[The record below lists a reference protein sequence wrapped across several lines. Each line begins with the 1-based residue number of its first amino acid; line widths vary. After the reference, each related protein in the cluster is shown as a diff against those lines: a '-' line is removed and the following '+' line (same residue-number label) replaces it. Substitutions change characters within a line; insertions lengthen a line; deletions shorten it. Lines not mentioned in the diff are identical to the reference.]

1 MSQGTVP
8 PLTAMSAAAPSAAD
22 AALIAAIQAGDE
34 RVLAQ
39 LYRLHWPMVSH
50 FVLQN
55 SGSEDDAQ
63 DVYQEGVMVFY
74 EKVRD
79 GSLELSCQIKTYL
92 YAVCRRLWLKRLT
105 SKSRFGVRLL
115 DDEEHGGS
123 IATLP
128 TGAADD
134 LREAE
139 ERETRF
145 THMEQALAQIGEP
158 CRSLLEGFYL
168 LDKSMQD
175 LTAEFGY
182 TNADNAK
189 NQKYKCLVRLKKLF
203 FAVYKEEA

>member
-1 MSQGTVP
+1 MSRGNLSSS
-8 PLTAMSAAAPSAAD
+8 LTTD
-22 AALIAAIQAGDE
+22 DALIAAIHSGDE
-34 RVLAQ
+34 RALAH

-74 EKVRD
+74 EKVRE

-115 DDEEHGGS
+115 DDEEHGPY
-123 IATLP
+123 LH
-128 TGAADD
+128 TGAEDD
-134 LREAE
+134 LLAAE
-139 ERETRF
+139 EQDRRF
-145 THMEQALAQIGEP
+145 ATMSEALTHLGEP

-203 FAVYKEEA
+203 FAHYKEEETR

>member
-1 MSQGTVP
+1 MSRGSP
-8 PLTAMSAAAPSAAD
+8 PNSSPLTPTD
-22 AALIAAIQAGDE
+22 DALIAAIRGGDE
-34 RVLAQ
+34 RALAH

-63 DVYQEGVMVFY
+63 DVYQEGVVVFY

-115 DDEEHGGS
+115 DGEEHGPYLNIG
-123 IATLP
+123 
-128 TGAADD
+128 
-134 LREAE
+134 AE
-139 ERETRF
+139 EDVLAAEEQDRRF
-145 THMEQALAQIGEP
+145 ATMGEALANLGEP
-158 CRSLLEGFYL
+158 CKSLLEGFYL

-203 FAVYKEEA
+203 FAHYKEEPI

>member
-1 MSQGTVP
+1 M
-8 PLTAMSAAAPSAAD
+8 AKAAASYTD
-22 AALIAAIQAGDE
+22 NEFVAAIRGGDD
-34 RVLAQ
+34 RALAQ
-39 LYRLHWPMVSH
+39 LYRLHLPMISH
-50 FVLQN
+50 YVLQN
-55 SGSEDDAQ
+55 SGTEDEAK

-105 SKSRFGVRLL
+105 EKTRFSGRL
-115 DDEEHGGS
+115 DDHEPYLE
-123 IATLP
+123 
-128 TGAADD
+128 TGAEAD
-134 LREAE
+134 LVEAE
-139 ERETRF
+139 ERDRRF
-145 THMEQALAQIGEP
+145 ATMGEALERLGEP

-168 LDKSMQD
+168 LDKSMQQ

-203 FAVYKEEA
+203 FTHYKEEESF

>member
-1 MSQGTVP
+1 MSRGDSSFSSSIPLVP
-8 PLTAMSAAAPSAAD
+8 ASD
-22 AALIAAIQAGDE
+22 EALIAAIRGGDE
-34 RVLAQ
+34 RALAR

-55 SGSEDDAQ
+55 SGSDDDAQ
-63 DVYQEGVMVFY
+63 DVYQEGVLVFY

-105 SKSRFGVRLL
+105 SKSRFGVRLQ
-115 DDEEHGGS
+115 DDDDLGPLHH
-123 IATLP
+123 
-128 TGAADD
+128 TGAEDD
-134 LREAE
+134 LLAAE
-139 ERETRF
+139 EQDRRF
-145 THMEQALAQIGEP
+145 DTMSEALDHLGEP
-158 CRSLLEGFYL
+158 CRALLEGFYL
-168 LDKSMQD
+168 REKSMQD

-203 FAVYKEEA
+203 FAVYKEE

>member
-1 MSQGTVP
+1 MSRGLSSS
-8 PLTAMSAAAPSAAD
+8 LTPND
-22 AALIAAIQAGDE
+22 DALIAAIRGGDE
-34 RVLAQ
+34 RALAH

-115 DDEEHGGS
+115 DDEEHAPYLNTGAEDDLLAAEEQDRRF
-123 IATLP
+123 ATL
-128 TGAADD
+128 G
-134 LREAE
+134 EALD
-139 ERETRF
+139 R
-145 THMEQALAQIGEP
+145 LGEP
-158 CRSLLEGFYL
+158 CRSLVEGFYL
-168 LDKSMQD
+168 LDKSMQE
-175 LTAEFGY
+175 LTAAFGY

-203 FAVYKEEA
+203 FAHYKEEPI

>member
-1 MSQGTVP
+1 MSRGNPTTSSS
-8 PLTAMSAAAPSAAD
+8 LTPTD
-22 AALIAAIQAGDE
+22 DALIAAIRGGDE
-34 RVLAQ
+34 RALAH

-115 DDEEHGGS
+115 DDEEHGPY
-123 IATLP
+123 LN
-128 TGAADD
+128 TGAEDD
-134 LREAE
+134 VLAAE
-139 ERETRF
+139 EQDRRF
-145 THMEQALAQIGEP
+145 ATMSDALNSLGEP
-158 CRSLLEGFYL
+158 CKSLLEGFYL

-203 FAVYKEEA
+203 FTHYKEEPI

>member
-1 MSQGTVP
+1 MSRGNSSSSTP
-8 PLTAMSAAAPSAAD
+8 TD
-22 AALIAAIQAGDE
+22 DALIAAMRSGDE
-34 RVLAQ
+34 RALAH

-105 SKSRFGVRLL
+105 SRSRFGVRLL
-115 DDEEHGGS
+115 DDEEHGPY
-123 IATLP
+123 LN
-128 TGAADD
+128 TGAEEDVLA
-134 LREAE
+134 AE
-139 ERETRF
+139 EQDRRF
-145 THMEQALAQIGEP
+145 ATMGEALNHLGEP

-175 LTAEFGY
+175 LTTEFGY

-203 FAVYKEEA
+203 FIHYKEEPI

>member
-1 MSQGTVP
+1 MSRGTP
-8 PLTAMSAAAPSAAD
+8 TTSSSLTPTD
-22 AALIAAIQAGDE
+22 DALIAAIRGGDE
-34 RVLAQ
+34 RALAH

-115 DDEEHGGS
+115 DDEEHGPY
-123 IATLP
+123 LN
-128 TGAADD
+128 TGAEEDVLA
-134 LREAE
+134 AE
-139 ERETRF
+139 EQDRRYATMSE
-145 THMEQALAQIGEP
+145 ALNSLGEP
-158 CRSLLEGFYL
+158 CKSLLEGFYL

-175 LTAEFGY
+175 LTTEFGY

-203 FAVYKEEA
+203 FTHYKEEPI

>member
-1 MSQGTVP
+1 MSRGNSTSSS
-8 PLTAMSAAAPSAAD
+8 LTPTD
-22 AALIAAIQAGDE
+22 DALIAAIRSGDE
-34 RVLAQ
+34 RALSH

-63 DVYQEGVMVFY
+63 DVYQEGVVVFY

-115 DDEEHGGS
+115 DDEEHGPY
-123 IATLP
+123 LN
-128 TGAADD
+128 TGAEDD
-134 LREAE
+134 LLAAE
-139 ERETRF
+139 EQDRRF
-145 THMEQALAQIGEP
+145 STMSEALNHLGEP

-175 LTAEFGY
+175 LTTEFGY

-203 FAVYKEEA
+203 FTHYKEEPI

>member
-1 MSQGTVP
+1 MSRGNSSSSTP
-8 PLTAMSAAAPSAAD
+8 TD
-22 AALIAAIQAGDE
+22 DALIAAIRSGDE
-34 RVLAQ
+34 RALAH

-105 SKSRFGVRLL
+105 SRSRFGVRLL
-115 DDEEHGGS
+115 DDEEHGPY
-123 IATLP
+123 LN
-128 TGAADD
+128 TGAEEDVLA
-134 LREAE
+134 AE
-139 ERETRF
+139 EQDRRF
-145 THMEQALAQIGEP
+145 TTMSEALAHLGEP

-203 FAVYKEEA
+203 FAHYKEEPI

>member
-1 MSQGTVP
+1 MSQGTSS
-8 PLTAMSAAAPSAAD
+8 PLTAAPAAPSAAD
-22 AALIAAIQAGDE
+22 VALIAAIQAGDE
-34 RVLAQ
+34 RALAQ

-74 EKVRD
+74 EKVRE

-123 IATLP
+123 LAALP
-128 TGAADD
+128 AGAADD

-139 ERETRF
+139 EREGRF
-145 THMEQALAQIGEP
+145 TLMEQALQQLGEP

-168 LDKSMQD
+168 LDKSMLD

-189 NQKYKCLVRLKKLF
+189 NQKYKCLLRLKKLF
-203 FAVYKEEA
+203 FAVYKEE

>member
-1 MSQGTVP
+1 MSRGNSSSSS
-8 PLTAMSAAAPSAAD
+8 LTPTD
-22 AALIAAIQAGDE
+22 DALIAAIRSGDE
-34 RVLAQ
+34 RALAH

-115 DDEEHGGS
+115 DDEEHGPH
-123 IATLP
+123 LN
-128 TGAADD
+128 TGAEEDVLA
-134 LREAE
+134 AE
-139 ERETRF
+139 EQDRRF
-145 THMEQALAQIGEP
+145 STMSEALSHLGEP

-203 FAVYKEEA
+203 FTHYKEEPI

>member
-1 MSQGTVP
+1 MSRGDSSSPFSTLPVP
-8 PLTAMSAAAPSAAD
+8 TPD
-22 AALIAAIQAGDE
+22 EALIAAIRSGNE
-34 RVLAQ
+34 RALAQ
-39 LYRLHWPMVSH
+39 LYRLHWPVVSH

-55 SGSEDDAQ
+55 SGSDDDAQ

-105 SKSRFGVRLL
+105 SKSRFGVRLRE
-115 DDEEHGGS
+115 DEDLGPLHH
-123 IATLP
+123 
-128 TGAADD
+128 TGAEDD
-134 LREAE
+134 LLAAE
-139 ERETRF
+139 EQDRRF
-145 THMEQALAQIGEP
+145 STMSEALDHLGEP
-158 CRSLLEGFYL
+158 CRALLEGFYL
-168 LDKSMQD
+168 LEKSMQD

-203 FAVYKEEA
+203 FAHYKEAPI

>member
-1 MSQGTVP
+1 MSRGTSTLSS
-8 PLTAMSAAAPSAAD
+8 LTPTD
-22 AALIAAIQAGDE
+22 DTLIAAIRGGDE
-34 RVLAQ
+34 RALAH

-55 SGSEDDAQ
+55 NGSEDDAQ

-79 GSLELSCQIKTYL
+79 NSLELSCQIKTYL

-115 DDEEHGGS
+115 DAEEHGS
-123 IATLP
+123 LLN
-128 TGAADD
+128 TGAEDD
-134 LREAE
+134 LLAAE
-139 ERETRF
+139 EQDRRF
-145 THMEQALAQIGEP
+145 TTMSEALNHLGEP
-158 CRSLLEGFYL
+158 CRGLLEGFYL

-203 FAVYKEEA
+203 FTHYKEEPI

>member
-1 MSQGTVP
+1 MSRGNPTSSS
-8 PLTAMSAAAPSAAD
+8 LTPTD
-22 AALIAAIQAGDE
+22 DALIAAIRDGDE
-34 RVLAQ
+34 RALAH

-115 DDEEHGGS
+115 DDEEHGPY
-123 IATLP
+123 LN
-128 TGAADD
+128 TGAEEDVLA
-134 LREAE
+134 AE
-139 ERETRF
+139 EQDRRF
-145 THMEQALAQIGEP
+145 ATMGEALDHLGEP

-203 FAVYKEEA
+203 FAHYKEEPI

>member
-1 MSQGTVP
+1 MSRGDSSFSSST
-8 PLTAMSAAAPSAAD
+8 PLVSAPD
-22 AALIAAIQAGDE
+22 EALIAAIRGGDE
-34 RVLAQ
+34 RALAQ

-55 SGSEDDAQ
+55 SGSDDDAQ
-63 DVYQEGVMVFY
+63 DVYQEGMMVFY

-105 SKSRFGVRLL
+105 SKSRFGVRLQEN
-115 DDEEHGGS
+115 DDLGPLHH
-123 IATLP
+123 
-128 TGAADD
+128 TGAEDD
-134 LREAE
+134 LLAAE
-139 ERETRF
+139 EQDRRF
-145 THMEQALAQIGEP
+145 TTMSEALDHLGEP

-168 LDKSMQD
+168 LEKSMQD
-175 LTAEFGY
+175 LTTEFGY

-203 FAVYKEEA
+203 FVHYKEAPI